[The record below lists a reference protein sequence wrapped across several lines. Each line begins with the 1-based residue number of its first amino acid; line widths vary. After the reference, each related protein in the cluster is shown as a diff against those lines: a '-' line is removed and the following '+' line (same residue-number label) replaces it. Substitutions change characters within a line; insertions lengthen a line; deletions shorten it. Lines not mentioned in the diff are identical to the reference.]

1 MPEEWTGALVMK
13 MHNNR
18 IRRAELAQELDHTA
32 AYVSMVLNGK
42 RKPKGIRERME
53 AAVDRLIERNAV
65 G

>member
-1 MPEEWTGALVMK
+1 MPEEWTGELLKK

-18 IRRAELAQELDHTA
+18 IKRVDLANELEVTKS
-32 AYVSMVLNGK
+32 YISMLLNGA
-42 RKPKGIRERME
+42 RFTPGARERME

>member
-1 MPEEWTGALVMK
+1 MPEEWTGELLMK

-18 IRRAELAQELDHTA
+18 IKRVDLANELKVTKS
-32 AYVSMVLNGK
+32 YISMLLNGA
-42 RKPKGIRERME
+42 RFTPGARERME